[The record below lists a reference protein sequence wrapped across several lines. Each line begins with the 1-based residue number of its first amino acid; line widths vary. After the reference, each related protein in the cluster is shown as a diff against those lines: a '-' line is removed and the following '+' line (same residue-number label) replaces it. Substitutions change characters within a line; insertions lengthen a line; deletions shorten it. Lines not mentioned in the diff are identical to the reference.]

1 MVDIVVNHMAWV
13 GTPTDVDYS
22 QLIPFDNSSY
32 YHPYCPLSDNDI
44 VVSIFQQVN
53 KLQPTENLE
62 T

>member
-22 QLIPFDNSSY
+22 LLIPFDNSSY